1 MSTRNLPKIFFPMVV
16 IFLAAFSGWF
26 ACRFLRP
33 TTPFNGQLA
42 YQDVL
47 AQVSFGPRTPGSV
60 AHDQTISY
68 ISDELIQARWKV
80 QIQTSEWQGFS
91 VQNIIAFRSSTSP
104 DFILGAHYDSRLLA
118 DQDPS
123 FGRNDPV
130 PGANDGASGVSILLE
145 LARSLPTDIP
155 PLWLVFFDAED
166 NGGLD
171 SRQWIMGSRAFAASM
186 TISPSA
192 VVIVD
197 MVGDEDLNIHIER
210 NSNSKITSE
219 IWTQAAAL
227 GYQNIFLDS
236 PKYDMIDDHIPFV
249 EAGIPSV
256 DLIDFDYPYW
266 HTAADTTDKVS
277 AHSLQVVGETLWAWI
292 ASKK

>member
-1 MSTRNLPKIFFPMVV
+1 MVV
-16 IFLAAFSGWF
+16 IFLAAFSGWL

-47 AQVSFGPRTPGSV
+47 AQVSFGPRIPGSV

-68 ISDELIQARWKV
+68 ISDELIQAGWNVK
-80 QIQTSEWQGFS
+80 IQTSEWQGFS
-91 VQNIIAFRSSTSP
+91 VQNIIAFRSTTSP
-104 DFILGAHYDSRLLA
+104 AIILGAHYDSRLLA
-118 DQDPS
+118 DQDPG

-130 PGANDGASGVSILLE
+130 SGANDGASGVSILLE

-197 MVGDEDLNIHIER
+197 MVGDEDLNILIER
-210 NSNSKITSE
+210 NSNSKIASE
-219 IWTQAAAL
+219 IWAQAAAL

-236 PKYDMIDDHIPFV
+236 PKYELIDDHIPFV

-256 DLIDFDYPYW
+256 DVIDFDYPYW
-266 HTAADTTDKVS
+266 HTTADTADKVS

-292 ASKK
+292 ASK